1 MSVRSDHSYH
11 SFPPRVPRQPRMQ
24 ESLASEWNRVKL
36 GTSKAEFW
44 PCLKTPGL
52 CFCFRC
58 TLWHPNNSIPCC
70 ETCWRILWVYRLPST
85 WAFHSKEVC
94 LETWEKLTEI
104 EEINHDMSST
114 LSFAVNFPRAVCL
127 PFSADLVLPG
137 WCSSSSYAPTDS
149 TVTTWEQNGTKR
161 IKETCLKYFKVRIQF
176 TAYLTGSD
184 ECGWY
189 DVFE

>member
-36 GTSKAEFW
+36 GTSKAEF
-44 PCLKTPGL
+44 GL
-52 CFCFRC
+52 AWKLQDFAFAFAVPYGIQTIQYLVARHVGEYYES
-58 TLWHPNNSIPCC
+58 T
-70 ETCWRILWVYRLPST
+70 VYRLPELFT
-85 WAFHSKEVC
+85 QRRFAWRP
-94 LETWEKLTEI
+94 EKI
-104 EEINHDMSST
+104 YWDWRNQSWHVST

-137 WCSSSSYAPTDS
+137 WCSSSSYAPTDF